1 MMDMK
6 NIKKYGHLTA
16 GQLVDLMHRAN
27 APWTK
32 TPKNTWPLRSEIK
45 LEVIKEYHK
54 FEKI

>member
-1 MMDMK
+1 MK

-16 GQLVDLMHRAN
+16 GQLVHLTRRTN
-27 APWTK
+27 ASWTK